1 MNYQSKCELQARL
14 DVLRIDSL
22 IALRLAMKYEEDQIE
37 MLTDSVSCDKVRNT
51 MSPY

>member
-22 IALRLAMKYEEDQIE
+22 IALRLAMKYEEQDE
-37 MLTDSVSCDKVRNT
+37 ELMMWHRNGIA
-51 MSPY
+51 